1 MVRIAGVDVP
11 DRKRA
16 HVALRSIYGIGPK
29 IAEEILIKAD
39 LDPVIPP
46 RMNELTEEQVDR
58 IRELVDRDY
67 ISEGD
72 LRREVNQNIRRL
84 IEIGSYRG
92 SRHRRNL
99 PVAGQRTGLA
109 FTARPPGRNQTKGEQ
124 NLVGATRFGRLVVQ
138 CRVAMRGLGVGTTYQ
153 HSSGRLRGCAQG
165 RNRTV
170 GPRAT
175 PAACNALPASPRVRL
190 RMTNVRP
197 ALSIVISSNA
207 SRSALSRATS
217 PGP

>member
-16 HVALRSIYGIGPK
+16 HVALRSIYGIGSK

-46 RMNELTEEQVDR
+46 RMNELTEEQIDR

-72 LRREVNQNIRRL
+72 LRREVSQNIRRL
-84 IEIGSYRG
+84 IDIGSYRG

-99 PVAGQRTGLA
+99 PVAGQRTK
-109 FTARPPGRNQTKGEQ
+109 TNARTRKGP
-124 NLVGATRFGRLVVQ
+124 R
-138 CRVAMRGLGVGTTYQ
+138 
-153 HSSGRLRGCAQG
+153 
-165 RNRTV
+165 RTV
-170 GPRAT
+170 AGRGRRT
-175 PAACNALPASPRVRL
+175 
-190 RMTNVRP
+190 
-197 ALSIVISSNA
+197 
-207 SRSALSRATS
+207 
-217 PGP
+217 GGKK

>member
-92 SRHRRNL
+92 TRHRRNL
-99 PVAGQRTGLA
+99 PVAGQRTK
-109 FTARPPGRNQTKGEQ
+109 TNARTRKGP
-124 NLVGATRFGRLVVQ
+124 R
-138 CRVAMRGLGVGTTYQ
+138 
-153 HSSGRLRGCAQG
+153 
-165 RNRTV
+165 RTV
-170 GPRAT
+170 AGRGRRT
-175 PAACNALPASPRVRL
+175 
-190 RMTNVRP
+190 
-197 ALSIVISSNA
+197 
-207 SRSALSRATS
+207 
-217 PGP
+217 GGKK

>member
-46 RMNELTEEQVDR
+46 RMNELTEEQIDR

-72 LRREVNQNIRRL
+72 LRREVTQNIRRL
-84 IEIGSYRG
+84 IDIGSYRG

-99 PVAGQRTGLA
+99 PVAGQRTK
-109 FTARPPGRNQTKGEQ
+109 TNARTRKGP
-124 NLVGATRFGRLVVQ
+124 R
-138 CRVAMRGLGVGTTYQ
+138 
-153 HSSGRLRGCAQG
+153 
-165 RNRTV
+165 RTV
-170 GPRAT
+170 AGRGRRT
-175 PAACNALPASPRVRL
+175 
-190 RMTNVRP
+190 
-197 ALSIVISSNA
+197 
-207 SRSALSRATS
+207 
-217 PGP
+217 GGKK

>member
-29 IAEEILIKAD
+29 IAQEILIKAD
-39 LDPVIPP
+39 LDPVVPP

-99 PVAGQRTGLA
+99 PVAGQRTK
-109 FTARPPGRNQTKGEQ
+109 TNARTRKGP
-124 NLVGATRFGRLVVQ
+124 R
-138 CRVAMRGLGVGTTYQ
+138 
-153 HSSGRLRGCAQG
+153 
-165 RNRTV
+165 RTV
-170 GPRAT
+170 AGRGRRT
-175 PAACNALPASPRVRL
+175 
-190 RMTNVRP
+190 
-197 ALSIVISSNA
+197 
-207 SRSALSRATS
+207 
-217 PGP
+217 GGKK

>member
-29 IAEEILIKAD
+29 IAEEILIKAE

-46 RMNELTEEQVDR
+46 RMNELSEEQIDR

-67 ISEGD
+67 ISGGD

-92 SRHRRNL
+92 NRHRRNL
-99 PVAGQRTGLA
+99 PVAGQRTK
-109 FTARPPGRNQTKGEQ
+109 TNARTRKGP
-124 NLVGATRFGRLVVQ
+124 R
-138 CRVAMRGLGVGTTYQ
+138 
-153 HSSGRLRGCAQG
+153 
-165 RNRTV
+165 RTV
-170 GPRAT
+170 AGRG
-175 PAACNALPASPRVRL
+175 R
-190 RMTNVRP
+190 
-197 ALSIVISSNA
+197 
-207 SRSALSRATS
+207 RS
-217 PGP
+217 GGK

>member
-46 RMNELTEEQVDR
+46 RMNELSEEQIDR

-92 SRHRRNL
+92 NRHRRNL
-99 PVAGQRTGLA
+99 PVAGQRTK
-109 FTARPPGRNQTKGEQ
+109 TNARTRKGP
-124 NLVGATRFGRLVVQ
+124 R
-138 CRVAMRGLGVGTTYQ
+138 
-153 HSSGRLRGCAQG
+153 
-165 RNRTV
+165 RTV
-170 GPRAT
+170 AGRGK
-175 PAACNALPASPRVRL
+175 
-190 RMTNVRP
+190 
-197 ALSIVISSNA
+197 
-207 SRSALSRATS
+207 RS
-217 PGP
+217 GGK

>member
-46 RMNELTEEQVDR
+46 RMNELSEEQIDR

-99 PVAGQRTGLA
+99 PVAGQRTK
-109 FTARPPGRNQTKGEQ
+109 TNARTRKGP
-124 NLVGATRFGRLVVQ
+124 R
-138 CRVAMRGLGVGTTYQ
+138 
-153 HSSGRLRGCAQG
+153 
-165 RNRTV
+165 RTV
-170 GPRAT
+170 AGRGRRT
-175 PAACNALPASPRVRL
+175 
-190 RMTNVRP
+190 
-197 ALSIVISSNA
+197 
-207 SRSALSRATS
+207 
-217 PGP
+217 GGKK

>member
-46 RMNELTEEQVDR
+46 RMNELTDEQVDR

-99 PVAGQRTGLA
+99 PVAGQRTK
-109 FTARPPGRNQTKGEQ
+109 TNARTRKGP
-124 NLVGATRFGRLVVQ
+124 R
-138 CRVAMRGLGVGTTYQ
+138 
-153 HSSGRLRGCAQG
+153 
-165 RNRTV
+165 RTV
-170 GPRAT
+170 AGRGRRT
-175 PAACNALPASPRVRL
+175 
-190 RMTNVRP
+190 
-197 ALSIVISSNA
+197 
-207 SRSALSRATS
+207 
-217 PGP
+217 GGKK